1 MELWDHQ
8 KKAIETYK
16 DMSKYGLFFDVGT
29 GKTATAIGMMRQKYL
44 KHSTLLRTLI
54 LCPPIVINNWKKEIM
69 MWTNVK
75 DRDIHELRGPVP
87 QRIEVVTDLI
97 QKQKTGIIITNY
109 EALINEKFH
118 QVLLGFRAQVIIA
131 DESHKIK
138 NPGAKRTKRCFTL
151 GDSVP
156 YRIIMSGS
164 PILRNAM
171 DLWSQFR
178 FLDSGDSFGA
188 SFYEFRSKYFYDKN
202 ATARHIKFPDWRPR
216 KEMEAKVTEKIDR
229 LSMRIRKDE
238 CLDLPPL
245 VKKVQEVDLSNE
257 QAKMY
262 DEMKKDFIAYMGGEV
277 VVAQNALTKA
287 LRLQQIVSGH
297 IPMEA
302 LETGDKKLR
311 YFRKTPR
318 DDALRDI
325 LEQVAFEHKVIIW
338 AVFRAN
344 YETIRKICKELKL
357 GYVEIHGEVT
367 DKARDKGVHRYNND
381 PDVRV
386 CIGHPG
392 SGGIGINLVDK
403 LSTQSYSIFYSRN
416 FSLEFDIQA
425 EARNYRGGSERYE
438 KVTRIDLVAKDT
450 IDEHIMSCLR
460 QKKVIS
466 ASILQDIVEEI

>member
-1 MELWDHQ
+1 VELWDHQ
-8 KKAIETYK
+8 KKAIDIYK
-16 DMSKYGLFFDVGT
+16 PLSKFGLFFDVGT
-29 GKTATAIGMMRQKYL
+29 GKTATAIGMLRQKYL
-44 KHSTLLRTLI
+44 KHNTLLPTII
-54 LCPPIVINNWKKEIM
+54 LCPPIVISNWKHEIM
-69 MWTNVK
+69 QWTNVQS
-75 DRDIHELRGPVP
+75 RDIHELRGPIAA
-87 QRIEVVTDLI
+87 RIELVSEI
-97 QKQKTGIIITNY
+97 ISKKKTGILITNY
-109 EALINEKFH
+109 EALINEKFL
-118 QVLLGFRAQVIIA
+118 QVLRGFRAQAIVA

-138 NPGAKRTKRCFTL
+138 NPGARRTKRCFTL
-151 GDSVP
+151 GDGVP

-178 FLDSGDSFGA
+178 FLDSGDTFGNN
-188 SFYEFRSKYFYDKN
+188 FYEFQSRYFVNKN
-202 ATARHIKFPDWRPR
+202 AKARHINFPDWRPR
-216 KEMEAKVTEKIDR
+216 KEMEAEITHKIDR

-245 VKKVQEVDLSNE
+245 VKKVEYVELSKD

-262 DEMKKDFIAYMGGEV
+262 AEMKKDFIAYMGGDV

-297 IPMEA
+297 VPMEA
-302 LETGDKKLR
+302 LESGDKKMR
-311 YFRKTPR
+311 HFTKTPR
-318 DDALRDI
+318 EQALRDI
-325 LEQVAFEHKVIIW
+325 LSQVAYDNKVIVW

-344 YETIRKICKELKL
+344 YESIRNVCKELGL
-357 GYVEIHGEVT
+357 GYVEIHGEVS
-367 DKARDKGVHRYNND
+367 DKLRDKGVHRYNHD

-392 SGGIGINLVDK
+392 SGGIGINLVDQ
-403 LSTQSYSIFYSRN
+403 LSSQSYSIFFSRN

-450 IDEHIMSCLR
+450 IDEHIISCIR
-460 QKKVIS
+460 EKKVIS
-466 ASILQDIVEEI
+466 ASILRDIVSEI